1 MSLEQSI
8 AALTAQAGLLLDLP
22 AQITAT
28 AQARIADITAAYN
41 ARIAGLTVEVYIN
54 ALTGNDANA
63 GTGAGVPLR
72 TIERALALTPFGGRC
87 VCRLQTDYTISAD
100 ILVDYRTLTLFSD
113 TAVQRNL
120 NFTRLLDQT
129 VAPNL
134 RNVTGFRLNGTVLLQ
149 INGLTINVPAIDG
162 AWASYGPGSKVAL
175 ISSLQG
181 QPGGNQAVNITNT
194 ALNIPTASFAIL
206 GYTPLSLYMAG
217 ITLPG
222 ATTSLNGR
230 LIDGYAST
238 SGVATNTV
246 PFLVT
251 NLLTI

>member
-8 AALTAQAGLLLDLP
+8 AALTTQAGLLLDLP
-22 AQITAT
+22 AQITTT
-28 AQARIADITAAYN
+28 AQAQIAAITAAYN
-41 ARIAGLTVEVYIN
+41 ARIAGLTIEVWIN
-54 ALTGNDANA
+54 PLTGNDANT

-72 TIERALALTPFGGRC
+72 TIERALALTPFGGRA
-87 VCRLQTDYTISAD
+87 VCRLQGDYTLTAD
-100 ILVDYRTLTLFSD
+100 IIVDYRTLTLFSD
-113 TAVQRNL
+113 NNVQRNL

-134 RNVTGFRLNGTVLLQ
+134 RNVAGFRMNGISLIQ
-149 INGLTINVPAIDG
+149 INGLTINVPAVDAPWSGYG
-162 AWASYGPGSKVAL
+162 AGSKVAL

-181 QPGGNQAVNITNT
+181 QPGGNQAVNFTNT
-194 ALNIPTASFAIL
+194 AINLPATSFPIL
-206 GYTPLSLYMAG
+206 GYTPLLLYMAG

-230 LIDGYAST
+230 LIDGYSSS
-238 SGVATNTV
+238 SGVSAASV

-251 NLLTI
+251 NLTTI